1 MIQVKARRRF
11 DLTIHQ
17 QVWAM
22 VERLGTRQLWMIMDA
37 AGQTVATAADQAAA
51 VALAK
56 QMIRDG
62 RMPEPAA
69 AHAQLERQI
78 QHVHDHEPDRTHAHE
93 STEPM
98 EILEDRRETVP
109 VGKTANNNQSQSRR
123 RLT

>member
-37 AGQTVATAADQAAA
+37 AGQTVATAADQTAA

-62 RMPEPAA
+62 SMPDPAT

-78 QHVHDHEPDRTHAHE
+78 QHADSHEHEREHTHKHQT
-93 STEPM
+93 TELM
-98 EILEDRRETVP
+98 EILEDRREMVP
-109 VGKTANNNQSQSRR
+109 VGKRPND
-123 RLT
+123 